1 MSGQVVESDHVLKS
15 GRVVGVFGQASYFS
29 RLAGS
34 GFVYRSLHTPCLSLG
49 TGHLES
55 CEAAH
60 IHNSGIRMLLARLP
74 IGMDSLLVLEDCDG
88 GCSLSTCWSGVD

>member
-15 GRVVGVFGQASYFS
+15 NHVLKSDRVVGQASYFG

-34 GFVYRSLHTPCLSLG
+34 GFVCRSLHTPCLSLG

-60 IHNSGIRMLLARLP
+60 IHNSGIRMLKARLP
-74 IGMDSLLVLEDCDG
+74 IGMDSLLVLA
-88 GCSLSTCWSGVD
+88 VVR